1 MQMVGFLIPL
11 LDDKFPLIRS
21 ISCWT
26 ISRFSKYVV
35 QVLSIF
41 VKSTFFFFE
50 NKCVCFLP
58 FTKFNCLT
66 YCYKDKSFI
75 GAALPSVFSFWFWI
89 IHLKI
94 LLLSIQES
102 GHQIGYEQFDKVLM
116 GLLRRIL
123 DTNKRVQEAACSA
136 LATLEEVLPA
146 VSF

>member
-1 MQMVGFLIPL
+1 MINFPSYGAFPVGRFRDSANTLFRYCPFLL
-11 LDDKFPLIRS
+11 NQL
-21 ISCWT
+21 
-26 ISRFSKYVV
+26 
-35 QVLSIF
+35 
-41 VKSTFFFFE
+41 FFLKTSVFASW
-50 NKCVCFLP
+50 L
-58 FTKFNCLT
+58 FTKFSCLT
-66 YCYKDKSFI
+66 YCYKDESFI

-102 GHQIGYEQFDKVLM
+102 GHQKGYEQFDEVLM

-136 LATLEEVLPA
+136 LATLEEVLPT